1 MFDSKTSR
9 IVDLVGTPFTLR
21 GKDASL
27 VVTGEV
33 ALAKN
38 FDLGAVEFGPRVAA
52 RASHIG
58 FSKYNETGGGPAL
71 TVDRSSFNSVQG
83 RAGLALSGKR
93 GSAFQPHLSADY
105 VHEFQDAPG
114 SFGATFVG
122 GPGPNA
128 IFGLAGTDKDWFEVG
143 GGVTFTTGN
152 VDLSIGADTTIGR
165 KDVSNQSYRGSVT
178 FHF

>member
-1 MFDSKTSR
+1 
-9 IVDLVGTPFTLR
+9 
-21 GKDASL
+21 
-27 VVTGEV
+27 
-33 ALAKN
+33 
-38 FDLGAVEFGPRVAA
+38 
-52 RASHIG
+52 
-58 FSKYNETGGGPAL
+58 
-71 TVDRSSFNSVQG
+71 
-83 RAGLALSGKR
+83 LSGKR
-93 GSAFQPHLSADY
+93 GSSFQPHLSADY
-105 VHEFQDAPG
+105 VHEFKDAPA

-143 GGVTFTTGN
+143 GGITLTTGN